1 MPLDSG
7 IFVLVCAL
15 FFVFLALLKQNV
27 LIFVSQNL
35 DGRNMSQ
42 EERALFAAYDL
53 DYNGVIDQDEFLII
67 AANVLPRGE
76 DHDKSNE
83 PDLDETYINILTD
96 FKGNAGF
103 PAVNKETQFTISTFS
118 LFIPK
123 VVELGYSWVLY
134 EGIRTPITA
143 YYATPIR
150 PVFPHYPIYQLFSEI
165 HRNAVL
171 DTHFRTPVS
180 SALVTGIS
188 DSHFRVNFVISVE
201 FQLAVPLDQPSWAV
215 LCDPCESETCD
226 KSECEVAGEAIFTL
240 DTHLLEY
247 FLVKCGGVKCSNPGN
262 NVKIENQGG
271 AYRYKIHHNKVVTF
285 PVGQEVGVSY
295 KWHQEVENWMRVLN
309 ESNTA

>member
-67 AANVLPRGE
+67 AANVLPGRDEYEKG
-76 DHDKSNE
+76 NE
-83 PDLDETYINILTD
+83 PNLDETYINILTD
-96 FKGNAGF
+96 FKGNTVF
-103 PAVNKETQFTISTFS
+103 PARTKETKFTLSTFS
-118 LFIPK
+118 LFIPTT
-123 VVELGYSWVLY
+123 VELGYSWVLY
-134 EGIRTPITA
+134 EGTRTPISA
-143 YYATPIR
+143 YYATPVRSI
-150 PVFPHYPIYQLFSEI
+150 FPHYPLYQLFSQI

-171 DTHFRTPVS
+171 DTHYRTPVS

-188 DSHFRVNFVISVE
+188 DSHYRVNFVISVE
-201 FQLAVPLDQPSWAV
+201 YQVAVPLDRPSWFV
-215 LCDPCESETCD
+215 LCDPCEGKSCD
-226 KSECEVAGEAIFTL
+226 KSLCEVAGEAIFTL
-240 DTHLLEY
+240 DTHRLEY
-247 FLVKCGGVKCSNPGN
+247 FVVRCGGMKCDNPGN
-262 NVKIENQGG
+262 NFIMKNQGG
-271 AYRYKIHHNKVVTF
+271 AFRYKIQQDKVVRF
-285 PVGQEVGVSY
+285 PLGQELGVSFE
-295 KWHQEVENWMRVLN
+295 WHQQLDNWMRVLN